1 MSRLDRILQLAK
13 LIGVALSPL
22 PRMPQGKDRTQ
33 LVLSWLEEIARKLQ
47 LIQPLPSQMAT
58 VTFSVGTSSRDYSTW
73 TSAEADGDNGGLYSS
88 GDDPLWEGY
97 DDSVFNEGLTINC
110 GATVGLNSITMRPA
124 AGEGHDGTAG
134 TGVRFVQTGY
144 NRIDISTDIPTHFL
158 GIEVDCASNNG
169 IAINSDTVHE
179 VGRCIVHDDAGGGRD
194 GISGS
199 YRPCVIHNNVIYDMS
214 GSGINFG
221 AGDAN
226 GQKINNNTVYNCTGT
241 GIVYADFN
249 SIDSIRNNVCMG
261 NGTDFSKSSPTNA
274 TASNNISSDATA
286 PGTSSLTNQTTA
298 DQFEAIT
305 GGSEDLKLKTGAD
318 AIGAGAD
325 LGTSPAGVQ
334 YDILGRDRDSS
345 GDTWDVGA
353 HQTFS
358 AVASAVI
365 PIGLFIHGVLR

>member
-1 MSRLDRILQLAK
+1 MTDQRTRSLSIVQRIAS
-13 LIGVALSPL
+13 ALMPIPL
-22 PRMPQGKDRTQ
+22 SVLPTDTDGKT
-33 LVLSWLEEIARKLQ
+33 LGYVEAIARKLG
-47 LIQPLPSQMAT
+47 ILPAPPSDMST

-88 GDDPLWEGY
+88 GDDALWEGY
-97 DDSVFNEGLTINC
+97 GDSVFNEGFTVNC

-286 PGTSSLTNQTTA
+286 PGSGSLINQTTA
-298 DQFEAIT
+298 DQFESIT
-305 GGSEDLKLKTGAD
+305 GGS
-318 AIGAGAD
+318 
-325 LGTSPAGVQ
+325 
-334 YDILGRDRDSS
+334 
-345 GDTWDVGA
+345 
-353 HQTFS
+353 
-358 AVASAVI
+358 
-365 PIGLFIHGVLR
+365 